1 MTKFIVS
8 IIYILFLSKGIY
20 AQVDNVSVDSI
31 KTLLCHKWGFRA
43 IIMGGK
49 EMTNFNETVTYEFSN
64 DFTLQRV
71 TEKKTEKG
79 IWSYDST
86 KLLILLKIKR
96 NNLFVQKLG
105 AGDLVISAGDGTNAK
120 NNSLGVATA
129 LKRTN

>member
-1 MTKFIVS
+1 MS
-8 IIYILFLSKGIY
+8 LFPSDKLRFKKSKSTYNLPVHSKGIY

-71 TEKKTEKG
+71 TEKKTEK
-79 IWSYDST
+79 
-86 KLLILLKIKR
+86 
-96 NNLFVQKLG
+96 
-105 AGDLVISAGDGTNAK
+105 
-120 NNSLGVATA
+120 
-129 LKRTN
+129 